1 MEKRIKNR
9 IRGIVGKEYSSDR
22 REDMFLYSYD
32 AMNRRYL
39 PDMVAHPSTA
49 HEVSG
54 LIRLANEERFPIVPR
69 GAGTGLTGGALAV
82 EGGLIITTS
91 RMNRILEIDRDNLTA
106 WVEPGVF
113 NGELQSA
120 AAEYGLFFP
129 PDPASM
135 EFSTLGGNAAENAGG
150 ARAVKYGVTRDY
162 VMALE
167 VVMPTGEI
175 VHTGSASIKS
185 VTGYDLTRLI
195 VGSEGTLG
203 FITRLLLKLI
213 PVPEAIGT
221 MLVAFPEIGT
231 AAKAVAGI
239 MSSRVT
245 PSTLEFMDRTA
256 IECVKEHL
264 KDDIS
269 SDVAALLLVEVDGSP
284 SIVEEDSKLLESEC
298 LQAGA
303 LYFKSARKP
312 EERESL
318 WKARRALSPAIMK
331 IRPLK
336 INEDVAVPRM
346 KIPDLISGVEELA
359 RRYRVTIVNFG
370 HAGDGNVHV
379 NFLLDPEDKDEVSRA
394 HEAVK
399 ELFKLVVSL
408 GGTLSGEHGIGIAK
422 APYLDIELESTAVEV
437 MRKIKQ
443 ALDPNNIL
451 NPHKTF
457 DYDVASLKRELVPDH
472 G

>member
-9 IRGIVGKEYSSDR
+9 IRGIVGTEYSSDR

-213 PVPEAIGT
+213 PIPEAIGT
-221 MLVAFPEIGT
+221 MLVAFLHP
-231 AAKAVAGI
+231 
-239 MSSRVT
+239 
-245 PSTLEFMDRTA
+245 
-256 IECVKEHL
+256 
-264 KDDIS
+264 
-269 SDVAALLLVEVDGSP
+269 
-284 SIVEEDSKLLESEC
+284 
-298 LQAGA
+298 
-303 LYFKSARKP
+303 
-312 EERESL
+312 
-318 WKARRALSPAIMK
+318 
-331 IRPLK
+331 
-336 INEDVAVPRM
+336 
-346 KIPDLISGVEELA
+346 
-359 RRYRVTIVNFG
+359 
-370 HAGDGNVHV
+370 
-379 NFLLDPEDKDEVSRA
+379 
-394 HEAVK
+394 
-399 ELFKLVVSL
+399 
-408 GGTLSGEHGIGIAK
+408 
-422 APYLDIELESTAVEV
+422 
-437 MRKIKQ
+437 
-443 ALDPNNIL
+443 
-451 NPHKTF
+451 
-457 DYDVASLKRELVPDH
+457 
-472 G
+472 